1 MKSWK
6 RGIATALGFLVAGAA
21 GAGIA
26 LGVASALGGLSS
38 TTVVSR
44 NVQAPA
50 SLRATAVTSG
60 KALSASEIYK
70 RTASGVVQV
79 TTKSIVAQ
87 DQTNPFF
94 PSQSQSQVQEAL
106 GSGFVIDKQGHIVTN
121 YHVVEGASSIEVLF
135 SNNVTTKAKVVATDK
150 STDLAVLKVDVSPSA
165 LTPLSFGDSSAVQV
179 GESVVAIGNPFGLDR
194 TITSGIVSAIYNIGD
209 ESTTSPLTSSSSSS
223 SSSSGTSTAYPIA
236 AIQTDAAINH
246 GNSGGPLLNS
256 LGQVIGV
263 NTAIETG
270 STTSSGNVGIGFAV
284 QSNTVKQV
292 VAQILKNG
300 KATHAFLGISIQ
312 AITPEV
318 ANLFRLPV
326 KEGLLIASVT
336 SGSGAAKA
344 GLKGGTRDVTVSGY
358 SYMMGGDIIVGA
370 DGESV
375 GSSTSKLESIIAA
388 HKPGDKLAL
397 EIYRGSDKKTV
408 TVTLGNRS

>member
-26 LGVASALGGLSS
+26 LGLASALGGLSS
-38 TTVVSR
+38 TTVVNR
-44 NVQAPA
+44 DVQTPT
-50 SLRATAVTSG
+50 SLQTTAATGG
-60 KALSASEIYK
+60 KALTASEIYK

-87 DQTNPFF
+87 DQINPFF

-179 GESVVAIGNPFGLDR
+179 GDSVVAIGNPFGLDR

-209 ESTTSPLTSSSSSS
+209 ESTTSPLTSSSSG
-223 SSSSGTSTAYPIA
+223 SGTSTAYPIA

-256 LGQVIGV
+256 SGQVIGV

-326 KEGLLIASVT
+326 KEGLLIADVT
-336 SGSGAAKA
+336 SGTGGAKA
-344 GLKGGTRDVTVSGY
+344 GLKGGTREVTVSGY
-358 SYMMGGDIIVGA
+358 SYMMGGDIIVKA
-370 DGESV
+370 DGVSV
-375 GSSTSKLESIIAA
+375 GSSTSKLESIIAT
-388 HKPGDKLAL
+388 HKPGDKLTL
-397 EIYRGSDKKTV
+397 EIYRGSQKKTV